1 MILMSLIRFFNSVLL
16 KIRVVWLPYPGGQG
30 PPQRGIVGYYA
41 RRAYTALAITLLVSA
56 CQITAP
62 HSYPATAPLPGTYGY
77 SAVSDSTSIGDLP
90 WRHFFADSALIGLID
105 TALQQNLDIRQAS
118 QRVEQARAT
127 VLERRAALLPS
138 VNAVGSAGFDH
149 FGKYTATG
157 VGNYDTNLSENI
169 SANQV
174 ISTSLTPDYFIGLRS
189 TWEVDLWGRLRSLRN
204 AAQRRLLASEQ
215 GRQLVITGLIADV
228 ANNYYELLTLDNQ
241 LATLQRNTALQERA
255 LEITKVQKL
264 AGRATELAVQQ
275 FQAQVL
281 RTRSLAFE
289 TKQRITETETQLNQL
304 LGRYP
309 RRIAR
314 PTELAE
320 VQVPQRLLAGVPA
333 RLVLRRPDVR
343 QAELQLAANG
353 ADLDAARAAFL
364 PALALTPYTGVN
376 AFRSSLLFEPS
387 SIVAGVLGSLS
398 APILNRRALRAERNR
413 ATAAS
418 IEAYYNYQQTLQ
430 TGVREVTNTLRGVAN
445 YDSAVTLRRQEVV
458 TLRRAVETASLLQYT
473 GYATYLEIITAQRSV
488 LDAELSLAE
497 LRRTQLLQ
505 AVALYRALGGGWN
518 TPVRE

>member
-1 MILMSLIRFFNSVLL
+1 MSLASFFASIFCNQKTVGLPSPGAEEP
-16 KIRVVWLPYPGGQG
+16 RVES
-30 PPQRGIVGYYA
+30 RGRHAYA
-41 RRAYTALAITLLVSA
+41 RTAMVATFLASLGA
-56 CQITAP
+56 CQLSAP
-62 HSYPATAPLPGTYGY
+62 RSYPSATPLPSSYGY
-77 SAVSDSTSIGDLP
+77 PAPNDSTSIGDLT
-90 WRHFFADSALIGLID
+90 WNKFFADQTLIGLID

-118 QRVEQARAT
+118 QRVEQARAA
-127 VLERRAALLPS
+127 VLERRGALLPS
-138 VNAVGSAGFDH
+138 VNATGSAGFDRY
-149 FGKYTATG
+149 GRYTLNG
-157 VGNYDTNLSENI
+157 VGNYDTNLSQNI
-169 SANQV
+169 DANQV
-174 ISTSLTPDYFIGLRS
+174 VPTGFTPDFFLGLRS

-204 AAQRRLLASEQ
+204 AAQGRLLATEQ
-215 GRQLVITGLIADV
+215 GRQLVVTGIIAEV

-241 LATLQRNTALQERA
+241 LATLQRNLVLQERA

-289 TKQRITETETQLNQL
+289 TKQRIVENENQLNQL
-304 LGRYP
+304 MGRYP

-320 VQVPQRLLAGVPA
+320 VQVPARLLAGVPA

-343 QAELQLAANG
+343 QAELTLAANG
-353 ADLDAARAAFL
+353 SDLYAARAAFL
-364 PALALTPYTGVN
+364 PALTLTPYVGVN
-376 AFRSSLLFEPS
+376 AFRSSLLFQPS
-387 SIVAGVLGSLS
+387 SVVAGILGGLS
-398 APILNRRALRAERNR
+398 APILNRRVLRAERNR

-418 IEAYYNYQQTLQ
+418 LEAYYAYQQTLQ
-430 TGVREVTNTLRGVAN
+430 TSVREVTNTLRGVAN
-445 YDSAVTLRRQEVV
+445 YDSALTLRRQEVV
-458 TLRRAVETASLLQYT
+458 TLRKAVATATDLQYT

-518 TPVRE
+518 TPVRQP

>member
-1 MILMSLIRFFNSVLL
+1 MFLARFFNSFPIT
-16 KIRVVWLPYPGGQG
+16 IRCVRLPFPAGLRTSGGTG
-30 PPQRGIVGYYA
+30 PHA
-41 RRAYTALAITLLVSA
+41 RRAFAAATSVLLLALGA

-62 HSYPATAPLPGTYGY
+62 HTYPAAAPLPSTYGY
-77 SAVSDSTSIGDLP
+77 PAVGDSTSIGDLP
-90 WRHFFADSALIGLID
+90 WRTFFADRTLIGLID
-105 TALQQNLDIRQAS
+105 TALQQNLDLRQAS
-118 QRVEQARAT
+118 QRVEQARAN

-138 VNAVGSAGFDH
+138 VNATTTAGYDRY
-149 FGKYTATG
+149 GRYTMTG
-157 VGNYDTNLSENI
+157 VGNYDTNLSQNI
-169 SANQV
+169 DGNQQV
-174 ISTSLTPDYFIGLRS
+174 PTGITPDYFVGLRS

-204 AAQRRLLASEQ
+204 AAQGRLLASEQ
-215 GRQLVITGLIADV
+215 GRQLVVTGIVAEV

-241 LATLQRNTALQERA
+241 LATLQRNLLLQERA

-289 TKQRITETETQLNQL
+289 TRQRVTETENQLNQL

-314 PTELAE
+314 PAELAE
-320 VQVPQRLLAGVPA
+320 VQVPARLLAGVPA

-343 QAELQLAANG
+343 QAELNLAANG

-364 PALALTPYTGVN
+364 PALTLTPYAGIN
-376 AFRSSLLFEPS
+376 AFRASLLFEPS
-387 SIVAGVLGSLS
+387 SIVAGILGGLS
-398 APILNRRALRAERNR
+398 APILNRRALRAQRNR

-418 IEAYYNYQQTLQ
+418 LETYFAYQQTLQ
-430 TGVREVTNTLRGVAN
+430 TSVREVTNSLRGVAN
-445 YDSAVTLRRQEVV
+445 YDSAVVLRRQEVV
-458 TLRRAVETASLLQYT
+458 ILRRAVETASLLQYT

-505 AVALYRALGGGWN
+505 AVALYRALGGG
-518 TPVRE
+518 VQ

>member
-1 MILMSLIRFFNSVLL
+1 MSLAKFSASVFNRQ
-16 KIRVVWLPYPGGQG
+16 RVVRLPSPAEAGPGVGFYA
-30 PPQRGIVGYYA
+30 QR
-41 RRAYTALAITLLVSA
+41 ALAVATGVFLFSA
-56 CQITAP
+56 CQLANP
-62 HSYPATAPLPGTYGY
+62 RSYPAAPPLPTSYGPP
-77 SAVSDSTSIGDLP
+77 APTDSTSIGDLP
-90 WRHFFADSALIGLID
+90 WNKFFADQTLIGLID

-118 QRVEQARAT
+118 QRVEQARAN
-127 VLERRAALLPS
+127 VLERRAALLPT
-138 VNAVGSAGFDH
+138 VNATATAGFDRY
-149 FGKYTATG
+149 GRYTLNG
-157 VGNYDTNLSENI
+157 VGNYDTNLSQNI
-169 SANQV
+169 DGNLA
-174 ISTSLTPDYFIGLRS
+174 IPTGFTPDYFLGLRS

-204 AAQRRLLASEQ
+204 AAQGRLLASEQ
-215 GRQLVITGLIADV
+215 GRQLVVTSIIAEV
-228 ANNYYELLTLDNQ
+228 ANNYYELLTYDNQ
-241 LATLQRNTALQERA
+241 LATLQRNLVLQERA
-255 LEITKVQKL
+255 YEITKVQKL

-275 FQAQVL
+275 FRAQVL

-304 LGRYP
+304 MGRYP

-320 VQVPQRLLAGVPA
+320 VQVPARLLAGVPA

-343 QAELQLAANG
+343 QAELALTANG
-353 ADLDAARAAFL
+353 ADLYAARAAFL
-364 PALALTPYTGVN
+364 PALTLTPYAGVN
-376 AFRSSLLFEPS
+376 AFRSSLLFQPS
-387 SIVAGVLGSLS
+387 SVVAGLLGGLT
-398 APILNRRALRAERNR
+398 APILNRRALRADRNR

-418 IEAYYNYQQTLQ
+418 LESYYAYQQALQ
-430 TGVREVTNTLRGVAN
+430 TSVREVTNTLRGVAN

-458 TLRRAVETASLLQYT
+458 TLRRAVDIATDLQYT